1 MQGGVSCIKT
11 QKLRTISA
19 AKRKNGVYLMRFRG
33 IYLVKMSC
41 FLAAVLNNLVKTLKV
56 EIRRE
61 FCK

>member
-11 QKLRTISA
+11 QKLRTIST
-19 AKRKNGVYLMRFRG
+19 AKRKNGVYLMRFQG
-33 IYLVKMSC
+33 IYLVKVSC
-41 FLAAVLNNLVKTLKV
+41 FLAAVLNNLVKTVKV